1 MIPMTPLK
9 IDTGDQ
15 TTFHSA
21 NVDIMWDFQNQHVT
35 SSNVD
40 SPPQFASKISADL
53 RDASTWAFAG
63 SLSRIMK

>member
-1 MIPMTPLK
+1 
-9 IDTGDQ
+9 
-15 TTFHSA
+15 
-21 NVDIMWDFQNQHVT
+21 MWDFQNQHVT